1 MNELTDKTYC
11 LETISKKQIYIN
23 KEQADKIK
31 QTLMAGTAKY
41 ITVEGQFLSVGT
53 IDGIYHAEYAQK
65 TEKKRRGEWECA
77 SGFWHERRQECGH
90 TLAKRY
96 D

>member
-1 MNELTDKTYC
+1 MNEITDKTYC

-31 QTLMAGTAKY
+31 QTLLTGNTKY

-53 IDGIYHAEYAQK
+53 IDGIYEAEYAQRV
-65 TEKKRRGEWECA
+65 EKKRLGEWEC
-77 SGFWHERRQECGH
+77 SFGQWHSKGQECGH
-90 TLAKRY
+90 ALAKRY